1 MLPSPASGQANHH
14 LMYQYN
20 NFDKQFVAE
29 RVSQYRDQTERYLA
43 GELSEDEF
51 LQLRLRNGL
60 YVQRLAPM
68 LRVAVPYGTLSS
80 VQLRAL
86 ARVAREYDRGYG
98 HLSTRQNMQFNWPEL
113 ASVPDILEDLATVE
127 MHAIQTSGN
136 CIRNVTT
143 DEYAG
148 VAADE
153 SVDPRPYCEII
164 RQWSTAHPEFDWLPR
179 KFKIAV
185 TGASDDRAAVDVHDI
200 GLHVRRV
207 AGEIVFDVKVGGGLG
222 RTPVIGSTIK
232 TDLPVAELL
241 TYLEAI
247 MRVYNRYG
255 RRDNKYKARI
265 KILVRALTA
274 DKFRDQV
281 NVEWAEILGSARGK
295 ASQLPT
301 SEVERMETFFAPP
314 NYAALEDATKL
325 LSNQRMIE
333 PEFDR
338 WMRHNV
344 TAHKRPGYAV
354 VVLSTKAFGIPPGDV
369 TDAQMELVADWA
381 DQFGFGDIRISHQQN
396 FVLPDVRADGL
407 LELWQLATA
416 DDLASANAGLLTDII
431 CCPGGDYCSLA
442 NAKSIPVAEAIQDHF
457 AQYEDLVNLG
467 DLDLNISGCMNAC
480 GHHHVGHIGILG
492 VDKKGEEFYQ
502 ISLGGHSGDSGA
514 EASIGKIV
522 GPSVSRK
529 EVVSVIDEIID
540 VYLAQRQPQS
550 GSSEQPESFLNCFRR
565 IGMAPFKE
573 QIYADT
579 E

>member
-1 MLPSPASGQANHH
+1 
-14 LMYQYN
+14 MYQYN

-86 ARVAREYDRGYG
+86 ARVARDYDRGYG

-207 AGEIVFDVKVGGGLG
+207 AGEVVFDVKVGGGLG

-232 TDLPVAELL
+232 TDLPVADLL

-281 NVEWAEILGSARGK
+281 NAEWAEILGSARGK
-295 ASQLPT
+295 ASQLPS

-314 NYAALEDATKL
+314 KYAALEDATKL
-325 LSNQRMIE
+325 LSSQRMVE

-344 TAHKRPGYAV
+344 TAHKRTGYAV

-416 DDLASANAGLLTDII
+416 HDLASANAGLLTDII

-492 VDKKGEEFYQ
+492 VDKKGDEFYQ
-502 ISLGGHSGDSGA
+502 ISLGGHSGDAGA

-522 GPSVSRK
+522 GPSVSRS

-540 VYLAQRQPQS
+540 VYLAQRLPQS
-550 GSSEQPESFLNCFRR
+550 GNSEQPESFLNCFRR

-573 QIYADT
+573 QIYADA